1 MNNEVQNTFRSGML
15 LNDDED
21 VTTETLHKEHEQQ
34 GGGIVVMY
42 SSIFGLLQVNANTNK
57 MMKSDIHRDIFTL

>member
-1 MNNEVQNTFRSGML
+1 ML

-34 GGGIVVMY
+34 GGGGIVVMY

>member
-1 MNNEVQNTFRSGML
+1 ML

>member
-1 MNNEVQNTFRSGML
+1 ML

-34 GGGIVVMY
+34 GGGCIVVMY
-42 SSIFGLLQVNANTNK
+42 SSIFGLLQVNANTTFSPCSTNV
-57 MMKSDIHRDIFTL
+57 SSFIIILRAL

>member
-1 MNNEVQNTFRSGML
+1 MMKMLPRKHFTKNMNSRG
-15 LNDDED
+15 
-21 VTTETLHKEHEQQ
+21 

>member
-1 MNNEVQNTFRSGML
+1 ML

-34 GGGIVVMY
+34 GGGYCCNVQQYIWA
-42 SSIFGLLQVNANTNK
+42 ITGK
-57 MMKSDIHRDIFTL
+57 R